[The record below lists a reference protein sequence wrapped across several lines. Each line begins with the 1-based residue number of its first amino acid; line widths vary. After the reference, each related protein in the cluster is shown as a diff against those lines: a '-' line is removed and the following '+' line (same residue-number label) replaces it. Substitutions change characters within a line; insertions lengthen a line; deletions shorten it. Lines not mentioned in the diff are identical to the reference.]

1 MKGIIYKYTF
11 PDGKVYI
18 GQTRRHPEKRKRE
31 HVDAIV
37 GPTNSGFWEAYKKF
51 GEPQYEEL
59 YEVELDNVDELVY
72 VLNVMETMFIQF
84 YKADRPEFGYNK
96 KSFGTSS
103 TDTHIILQRKFK
115 EVCKLLSESRLKVL
129 NSASEKLWRSK
140 QPLTEEEKYL
150 VKEKYRE
157 ENFWQYHIDA
167 LDLDNPSNNII
178 DDDSEFW
185 LDEALGFV
193 RNMITEEIEEEASR
207 FIKENYAQLL
217 DEERD
222 KKAIVQ
228 LDKEGNVVREF
239 ESFNEICQAFNVPRA
254 DNVKNV
260 LSGKQKTAYGFYW
273 KFKRDL

>member
-96 KSFGTSS
+96 TLAHGG
-103 TDTHIILQRKFK
+103 
-115 EVCKLLSESRLKVL
+115 
-129 NSASEKLWRSK
+129 
-140 QPLTEEEKYL
+140 
-150 VKEKYRE
+150 
-157 ENFWQYHIDA
+157 
-167 LDLDNPSNNII
+167 
-178 DDDSEFW
+178 
-185 LDEALGFV
+185 DEG
-193 RNMITEEIEEEASR
+193 
-207 FIKENYAQLL
+207 
-217 DEERD
+217 RD
-222 KKAIVQ
+222 K
-228 LDKEGNVVREF
+228 LR
-239 ESFNEICQAFNVPRA
+239 
-254 DNVKNV
+254 
-260 LSGKQKTAYGFYW
+260 
-273 KFKRDL
+273 